1 VLLVDE
7 VLSVG
12 DEEFQKKC
20 FARINDFRDKGS
32 TIIFVSHAMVQ
43 IENMCQRAAWLSN
56 GKLEVVGNP
65 TTVIEAYRGAL
76 I

>member
-20 FARINDFRDKGS
+20 FARINEFRDKGS
-32 TIIFVSHAMVQ
+32 TIILVSHSMVQ
-43 IENMCQRAAWLSN
+43 IVNLCQRAALLSK
-56 GKLEVVGNP
+56 GKLDMVGNP
-65 TTVIEAYRGAL
+65 ATVIEAYRRSS